1 MLQLYYTTLSDLK
14 KIVLILQKRKSN
26 KLKTTQIFKLQC
38 NIWVFFGG
46 GGCIF
51 AFSEFWKEI
60 VGELVSAL
68 SAKHFVFLST
78 SKISNF
84 PPPLINKPGFLGVI
98 HVWTN
103 RSNFF
108 YIGKSVKNCI
118 TLLSNRVLPYFLS
131 SVFFSN
137 DAIT

>member
-1 MLQLYYTTLSDLK
+1 M
-14 KIVLILQKRKSN
+14 
-26 KLKTTQIFKLQC
+26 
-38 NIWVFFGG
+38 
-46 GGCIF
+46 
-51 AFSEFWKEI
+51 
-60 VGELVSAL
+60 GELVSAL

-108 YIGKSVKNCI
+108 YIGKSFKNCI

-131 SVFFSN
+131 SVFFFKRCNNIILHVGNIENYNLVISEMKN
-137 DAIT
+137 NI